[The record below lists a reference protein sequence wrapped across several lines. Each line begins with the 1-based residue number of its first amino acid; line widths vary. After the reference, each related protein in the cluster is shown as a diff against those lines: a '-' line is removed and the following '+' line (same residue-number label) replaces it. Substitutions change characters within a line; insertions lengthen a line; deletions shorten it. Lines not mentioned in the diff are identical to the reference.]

1 MSGSILG
8 WGVDLGHE
16 DSVAAKLFDDPKWY
30 SAGNSDNGV
39 TWDIY
44 CYGPGHT
51 YSSLLLCRSVVC
63 REIEDGDFSVQEFL
77 NVTLSASGYP
87 IMKSQPTTVEVDL
100 LKDIVQVVRPHRGTV
115 DLILQPLLLPAD

>member
-1 MSGSILG
+1 VSGAILG

-16 DSVAAKLFDDPKWY
+16 ASTAAKLFDDPAWY
-30 SAGNSDNGV
+30 GAGGDNGV

-51 YSSLLLCRSVVC
+51 YMALLLCRSVVC
-63 REIEDGDFSVQEFL
+63 RDPEDGDNSVQKFL
-77 NVTLSASGYP
+77 DVTLSASGYP
-87 IMKSQPTTVEVDL
+87 VMKSQPTPAEVDI
-100 LKDIVQVVRPHRGTV
+100 LKEIVQVVRPDRETV

>member
-1 MSGSILG
+1 MSGAVLG

-16 DSVAAKLFDDPKWY
+16 DSVAAKLFEDDKWY
-30 SAGNSDNGV
+30 AAGADNGV

-51 YSSLLLCRSVVC
+51 YLSLLLSRSVVN
-63 REIEDGDFSVQEFL
+63 REIEDPDFSVQEFL

-87 IMKSQPTTVEVDL
+87 VMKSQPTTAEVDL
-100 LKDIVQVVRPHRGTV
+100 LKAIVQAVRPDRETV